1 MRTKIVYVVTSD
13 ETDVYLEQALL
24 SVFSL
29 RKHNPNAYVELVVDQ
44 DTNTTITGKRGE
56 ILKYIDNKVV
66 VNVPEE
72 YNKLSRSRWLKTSL
86 RQHIKGDFLYIDAD
100 TIITDDLSEI
110 DSFPFSLGAVINA
123 HVPICLRKNTFY
135 MRKIKNNALEEGW
148 KCTDATP
155 FFNSGVLFVKD
166 TAESYDFFSSWHK
179 TWNDFYKRYGRHA
192 DQAPLAATNEQF
204 NYMIKEMS
212 GTWNCQ
218 VARNGIS
225 YLAKAK
231 IMHYLIY
238 ERPPHPWIFYNHDIL
253 NEVKEL
259 GYISDKISK
268 LVDEA
273 KSSFDVPNMIISGED
288 MEYME
293 YLKYKKILQTPLFS
307 ICKANRSIFSLFNNT
322 AKLTQKAIV
331 LKHRIQGLL

>member
-44 DTNTTITGKRGE
+44 GTDATIAGKRGV

-66 VNVPEE
+66 VNVPDE
-72 YNKLSRSRWLKTSL
+72 YNKVCRSRWLKTSL
-86 RQHIKGDFLYIDAD
+86 RQHVKGDFLFIDTD
-100 TIITDDLSEI
+100 TIVTDDLSPI
-110 DSFPFSLGAVINA
+110 DSFQGNIGAVRNA
-123 HVPICLRKNTFY
+123 HVPISFRKNSPY
-135 MRKIKNNALEEGW
+135 MRKIKRNALEEGW
-148 KCTDATP
+148 IYSDDIP
-155 FFNSGVLFVKD
+155 FFNSGVIFVKE
-166 TAESYDFFSSWHK
+166 TAESYDFFSCWHK
-179 TWNDFYKRYGRHA
+179 TWNDYYKRFGRHE
-192 DQAPLAATNEQF
+192 DQASLAATNEKF
-204 NYMIKEMS
+204 KYIIKEIS

-218 VARNGIS
+218 LAHNGIS
-225 YLAKAK
+225 YLANAK
-231 IMHYLIY
+231 IMHYLMY
-238 ERPPHPWIFYNHDIL
+238 ERRPHPWIFYNHDIL

-259 GYISDKISK
+259 GYIPDKISK
-268 LVDEA
+268 IVDEA

-288 MEYME
+288 LEC
-293 YLKYKKILQTPLFS
+293 LKYKKFLQTPLFS
-307 ICKANRSIFSLFNNT
+307 ICKANRSIFSFFNNT

>member
-1 MRTKIVYVVTSD
+1 MKTKIVYVVSSN

-44 DTNTTITGKRGE
+44 DTDATITGKREE
-56 ILKYIDNKVV
+56 ILKYIDHKVV
-66 VNVPEE
+66 VNIPEE
-72 YNKLSRSRWLKTSL
+72 YNNLSRSRWLKTSL
-86 RQHIKGDFLYIDAD
+86 RQHIKGVFLYIDAD

-110 DSFPFSLGAVINA
+110 DSFPFSLVALINA

-135 MRKIKNNALEEGW
+135 MKKIKKNALEEGW
-148 KCTDATP
+148 NCSDEIP

-166 TAESYDFFSSWHK
+166 TTESYEFFSSWHK
-179 TWNDFYKRYGRHA
+179 TWNDFYIRYGRLA

-218 VARNGIS
+218 VALNGIS
-225 YLAKAK
+225 YLANAK
-231 IMHYLIY
+231 IMHYLMY
-238 ERPPHPWIFYNHDIL
+238 NKYSYPWIFYNHEIL
-253 NEVKEL
+253 TEIKEL
-259 GYISDKISK
+259 GSISDKISK

-288 MEYME
+288 LEC
-293 YLKYKKILQTPLFS
+293 LKYKKFLQTPLFS

>member
-13 ETDVYLEQALL
+13 EADVYLEQALL

-86 RQHIKGDFLYIDAD
+86 RQYIKGDFLYIDTD
-100 TIITDDLSEI
+100 TIIADDLCEI
-110 DSFPFSLGAVINA
+110 DSFDFPLGAVINA
-123 HVPICLRKNTFY
+123 HVPISFRKETKY
-135 MRKIKNNALEEGW
+135 MKIRKKNALEEGW
-148 KCTDATP
+148 NCSDEIP
-155 FFNSGVLFVKD
+155 FFNGGVLFVKD
-166 TAESYDFFSSWHK
+166 TTESYEFFSSWHK
-179 TWNDFYKRYGRHA
+179 TWNDFYIRYRRHA

-218 VARNGIS
+218 VALNGIS

-231 IMHYLIY
+231 IMHYLMY
-238 ERPPHPWIFYNHDIL
+238 ERRPHPWIFYNHDIL

-288 MEYME
+288 LEC
-293 YLKYKKILQTPLFS
+293 LKYKKFLQTPLFS